1 MAIKT
6 EIELHKASEE
16 LPENSGLYLVWSQ
29 TCGKCFYTD
38 YVHYSA
44 KYKKFNACDDEHI
57 ADKHSF
63 NVEYWAEIP
72 DLLAEIDG

>member
-6 EIELHKASEE
+6 EIVWHKASEE
-16 LPENSGLYLVWSQ
+16 LPEKSGRYLVWSRI
-29 TCGKCFYTD
+29 CGDYFYKD

-72 DLLAEIDG
+72 DLLVEIDG